1 MPTTQIPPWVG
12 MWGLSLLVFGSLKL
26 LSWSACTVAA
36 SPGRHL
42 GYLIGWPGMDAD
54 AFLGSREV
62 SRPTNGEWGRAVLM
76 SLLGAGLIWGLVP
89 LISER
94 SPVLA
99 GATGMAGIV
108 VFLHFGT
115 FHLLSC
121 LWRTAGIEAV
131 PIMNSPVAS
140 QSLSEFWGRRWN
152 LAFRDLTHRF
162 LFRPLTRRL
171 PPSMALLIGFI
182 VSGLL
187 HDLVISLPAQGGWG
201 LPTLYFTIQG
211 VAILLERSSFGRG
224 WGLGRG
230 LVGWPFTAAVLILP
244 CPLLFHPPFL
254 LRVINPFLVA
264 LGAGS

>member
-54 AFLGSREV
+54 AFLGSREAP
-62 SRPTNGEWGRAVLM
+62 RPSAGEYGWAVLK
-76 SLLGAGLIWGLVP
+76 SLLGAALIWVIWP
-89 LISER
+89 IIHER

-121 LWRTAGIEAV
+121 LWRTAGIQAV
-131 PIMNSPVAS
+131 PIMNCPVVS
-140 QSLSEFWGRRWN
+140 QGLSEFWGRRWN

-182 VSGLL
+182 VSGLI

-211 VAILLERSSFGRG
+211 VAILLERSSFGRS
-224 WGLGRG
+224 WRLGRG
-230 LVGWPFTAAVLILP
+230 PAGWCFTAAVLILP
-244 CPLLFHPPFL
+244 SPLLFHPPFL
-254 LRVINPFLVA
+254 MRVINPFLVA

>member
-1 MPTTQIPPWVG
+1 MPATQIPPWAG

-26 LSWSACTVAA
+26 LSWSVSTVSA
-36 SPGRHL
+36 SRGRDVS
-42 GYLIGWPGMDAD
+42 YLIGWPGMDAD
-54 AFLGSREV
+54 AFLGTRDAA
-62 SRPTNGEWGRAVLM
+62 RPAGVEWARAALM
-76 SLLGAGLIWGLVP
+76 SLLGATLIWGLWP
-89 LISER
+89 IIHER

-99 GATGMAGIV
+99 GATGMTGIV
-108 VFLHFGT
+108 LLLHFGT

-121 LWRTAGIEAV
+121 LWRTAGIQAV
-131 PIMNSPVAS
+131 PIMNRPWAS

-171 PPSMALLIGFI
+171 PPSMALLIGF
-182 VSGLL
+182 VFSGLI

-211 VAILLERSSFGRG
+211 VAILLERSSLGRS

-230 LVGWPFTAAVLILP
+230 EVGCCFTATVLILP
-244 CPLLFHPPFL
+244 SALLFHPPFL
-254 LRVINPFLVA
+254 LRVINPFLIA